1 MARIGV
7 VGLGALGQAIA
18 RRLLKTGHTV
28 VGFNR
33 TRSKAEQLKPEGLI
47 VAETLGDACGA
58 DFVLN
63 VLWDDAAVEELLLPN
78 GDLFSAGYDLCHI
91 SVSTISIPLV
101 RRLAEKHRALGQPFI
116 SAPVFGRPEE
126 ASDGHLVVLTG
137 GPAEAIEQARP
148 VLESLGRV
156 EMMGEDV
163 GAANAVKMAGNF
175 MMGSALESLRE
186 AIGLVRAVDVNAAQF
201 VDIIASSILPAPF
214 YKGYGAALAKAD
226 PGSRLPNPFLHS
238 VELSSEA
245 GLALGLDLPVAKTI
259 ARGSS

>member
-33 TRSKAEQLKPEGLI
+33 TRSKAEQLEPEGLI
-47 VAETLGDACGA
+47 VADTLEDACGA

-78 GDLFSAGYDLCHI
+78 GELFSAGYDVFHI
-91 SVSTISIPLV
+91 SVCTISMPLV
-101 RRLAEKHRALGQPFI
+101 RRLAEKHRALGQRFI

-126 ASDGHLVVLTG
+126 ASKGALVVLAG
-137 GPAEAIEQARP
+137 GAAEAIGQARP

-156 EMMGEDV
+156 EIVGEDV
-163 GAANAVKMAGNF
+163 AAANAVKMAGNSL
-175 MMGSALESLRE
+175 MGAALESLRE
-186 AIGLVRAVDVNAAQF
+186 AVGLVRAVGVDPTQF

-214 YKGYGAALAKAD
+214 YRGYGTALAGRD
-226 PGSRLPNPFLHS
+226 PGSRLPNPFVHS
-238 VELSSEA
+238 VELSSDA
-245 GLALGLDLPVAKTI
+245 GLALGLDLPVANAI
-259 ARGSS
+259 ARGSD